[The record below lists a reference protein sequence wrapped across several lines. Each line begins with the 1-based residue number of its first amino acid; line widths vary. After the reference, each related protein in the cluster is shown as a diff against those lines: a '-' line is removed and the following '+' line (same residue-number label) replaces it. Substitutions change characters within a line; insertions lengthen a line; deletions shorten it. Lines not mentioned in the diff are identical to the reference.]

1 MYEIEFSNDALRE
14 AAYLRKTEP
23 AAYRKLELLLIEL
36 ANNPR
41 FVTGQIELMKYDLR
55 GYYSRR
61 ITRKHRIVYSVKDD
75 ILTVYVVSV
84 YGHYSDK

>member
-1 MYEIEFSNDALRE
+1 MYEIEFSDDALKE

-36 ANNPR
+36 SINPR
-41 FVTGQIELMKYDLR
+41 FGTGQIELMKYNLR

-61 ITRKHRIVYSVKDD
+61 ITRKHRIVYSINDN
-75 ILTVYVVSV
+75 ILVVYVVSV
-84 YGHYSDK
+84 YGHYGEK